1 MANPVKRK
9 DFLWMGWGAFA
20 AFLGGAGAATTRFF
34 VPNILYEP
42 SQKFNA
48 GKAEDFPIGVSTLW
62 FKQQRVWI
70 VRSAQ
75 GIYALWARCTH
86 LGCTPNWFISEMRF
100 KCPCHGSNYNPAGDV
115 LAGPAPKPLW
125 RCRVEITA
133 TGDLVIDKAILENR
147 AGVREKAPFFAEYA

>member
-1 MANPVKRK
+1 
-9 DFLWMGWGAFA
+9 
-20 AFLGGAGAATTRFF
+20 
-34 VPNILYEP
+34 
-42 SQKFNA
+42 
-48 GKAEDFPIGVSTLW
+48 
-62 FKQQRVWI
+62 VWI